1 MTTAN
6 DFVSRILDD
15 EGLTKDLNDPEARM
29 FVEWLVEQV
38 EKIAGEV
45 DDEEAGWKRVDALC
59 RRARLIRRFVF
70 LWCERQDHA
79 AAAQFV
85 ASERLN
91 WPLPASNDADPCEV
105 MQAVLRWHQFN
116 FPI

>member
-1 MTTAN
+1 MRTAN

-29 FVEWLVEQV
+29 LVEWLVERA
-38 EKIAGEV
+38 EKIANEV
-45 DDEEAGWKRVDALC
+45 DDEEAGWQRVDALC
-59 RRARLIRRFVF
+59 KRARLIRRFLI

-91 WPLPASNDADPCEV
+91 WSLPASDSVDPCEV
-105 MQAVLRWHQFN
+105 LQGILRWHDHN
-116 FPI
+116 APM